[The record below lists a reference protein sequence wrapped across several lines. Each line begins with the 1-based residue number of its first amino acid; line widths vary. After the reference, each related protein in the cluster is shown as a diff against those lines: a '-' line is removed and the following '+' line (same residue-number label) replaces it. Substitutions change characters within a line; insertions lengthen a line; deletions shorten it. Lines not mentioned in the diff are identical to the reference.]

1 MQLILTGCGYAGKT
15 TLAVEISRWMIREMG
30 VPFVR
35 WHNHF
40 APISTCASGSWPRG
54 GPRQQTAFGMFRCLA
69 GGQRQS

>member
-1 MQLILTGCGYAGKT
+1 MQLILTGCGYSGKT

-40 APISTCASGSWPRG
+40 VVPRLDQHLIVEADPGSGTCRASRRKTST
-54 GPRQQTAFGMFRCLA
+54 
-69 GGQRQS
+69 